1 MEKRI
6 LPLKYFSFTLMMIL
20 GLFFDDVNSSR
31 ILILGA
37 LFLGLFLIG
46 GLRDYFNKH
55 IESTYLIDGILVLL
69 IELNSRYVVNY
80 FYHLFYIF
88 ILIELFIIL
97 KKNAVRIS
105 VFITMVSMYKFIFL
119 IKERFSLGTISQVLF
134 LLLINVVII
143 SYGILNNRYRKEKE
157 EKEKLYKEL
166 ENMTREQERL
176 RIARDIHDT
185 LGHEMTAL
193 IMQLEMASRLMDK
206 DFEKTR
212 EIIDSAKVGAREG
225 LTKIRGVVEAIRED
239 DVNYN
244 KLINGLIEDFRAK
257 TNLDIKYEY
266 NIDFNKNGVGEC
278 LYRLVQESITNVSR
292 HSNADSIEI
301 RIIQNIDNI
310 KFWIKDNGS
319 KKPVMEKGYGLK
331 GLSERIVDKKGKMK
345 IYYNE
350 GFIIEGF
357 IPIGGNH
364 D

>member
-31 ILILGA
+31 IFILVA
-37 LFLGLFLIG
+37 LFLGLFLIS

-55 IESTYLIDGILVLL
+55 IEATYLIDGVLVLL

-105 VFITMVSMYKFIFL
+105 VFITMVSMYKFVFL

-134 LLLINVVII
+134 LLFINILII

-157 EKEKLYKEL
+157 EKENLYKEL
-166 ENMTREQERL
+166 EKMTREQERL

-206 DFEKTR
+206 DFEKTK
-212 EIIDSAKVGAREG
+212 EIIDSAKKGAREG
-225 LTKIRGVVEAIRED
+225 LTKIRGVVEALRED

-244 KLINGLIEDFRAK
+244 KLINGLIEDFRLK
-257 TNLDIKYEY
+257 TDLDIKYEY
-266 NIDFNKNGVGEC
+266 NVDFNKNDVGEC
-278 LYRLVQESITNVSR
+278 LYRIVQESITNVSR

-301 RIIQNIDNI
+301 RIIQNADNI

-319 KKPVMEKGYGLK
+319 KKPVIKKGYGLK
-331 GLSERIVDKKGKMK
+331 GLNERIENRKGKMK